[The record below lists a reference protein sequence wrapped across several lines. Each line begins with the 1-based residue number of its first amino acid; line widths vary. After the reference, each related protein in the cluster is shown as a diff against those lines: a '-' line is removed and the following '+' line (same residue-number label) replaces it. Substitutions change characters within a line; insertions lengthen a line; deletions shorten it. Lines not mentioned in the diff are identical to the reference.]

1 LGNITREQE
10 KENMFITVLGSV
22 KTGADLAA
30 IERCADSHLAA
41 ISLIS

>member
-1 LGNITREQE
+1 VNKKKKTC
-10 KENMFITVLGSV
+10 FITVLGSV